1 MGALFEGYEAA
12 RRKREALLAEH
23 HRKEEDVDRHLHAL
37 ADLINQDKDFM
48 AQHGI
53 ACDVAQRVLHVQYNR
68 SPVITAH
75 YQPEDEI
82 FRVTFMSDGSQV
94 APSTVE
100 ETAKAIGEMLF
111 NVLSKR

>member
-1 MGALFEGYEAA
+1 MGAMFEGYEAA
-12 RRKREALLAEH
+12 RKKREALLAER

-37 ADLINQDKDFM
+37 CDLLNQDKEFM
-48 AQHGI
+48 TQNGV

-75 YQPEDEI
+75 YQPEDEV

-111 NVLSKR
+111 NVLSKK